1 MASPDL
7 KEIIDHAGFT
17 VAPGVLDADAVS
29 ELIAAL
35 SRLPREEGVR
45 RRGTSAY
52 AARNLLQI
60 SPEVRRLASSAPL
73 RALVEPVLG
82 AEASAV
88 RATLFDKTA
97 NANWNVAWHQDLTI
111 AVRGRVEA
119 PGFER
124 WSVKAGVQHVQP
136 PTPVLEGMLA
146 VRVHLDD
153 CGSGNGAL
161 RVLPGSHAAGR
172 LSGEAIR
179 EWRERSPAVTCEV
192 ARGGIL
198 LLRPLLLHAS
208 SEAVVPGHRRVIHLE
223 YAAEPLPGGLE
234 WLHGVR

>member
-1 MASPDL
+1 M
-7 KEIIDHAGFT
+7 
-17 VAPGVLDADAVS
+17 APGVLDAEPVS
-29 ELIAAL
+29 ELVAAL
-35 SRLPREEGVR
+35 LRLPREEGVR

-52 AARNLLQI
+52 AARNLLQL
-60 SPEVRRLASSAPL
+60 SSEVRCLASSAPL

-82 AEASAV
+82 TEAFAV
-88 RATLFDKTA
+88 RAMLFDKTA
-97 NANWNVAWHQDLTI
+97 SANWNVAWHQDLTI
-111 AVRGRVEA
+111 GVRGRVEA

-136 PTPVLEGMLA
+136 PIPVLEGMLA

-161 RVLPGSHAAGR
+161 RVLPESHAAGR
-172 LSGEAIR
+172 LTGEAIR
-179 EWRERSPAVTCEV
+179 EWRERSAAVTCDV

-198 LLRPLLLHAS
+198 LMRPLLLHAS
-208 SEAVVPGHRRVIHLE
+208 SEAVAPGHRRVIHLE